1 VSNHKKKG
9 EGWIRYIQGAS
20 AVFAW
25 LISKGESVV
34 LLSPP
39 PPQRFSP
46 NGFTSLQMIEI
57 PILRWAVALGHNVFQ
72 IQIVHPMVQGADDF
86 HYQIWP
92 VDETD
97 TWNVHFKTVKYQQRP
112 WKLRVWDRWRV
123 LVTSTIDS
131 MVGSGFWSGNE
142 IFGVSNW
149 KQVPSHM
156 KEGKYRRKRSN
167 KLRKET
173 LKIEENSKLRKEKE
187 KDKRSRKK
195 KKKKE
200 KKKKEQG
207 QQQEPKEWTAK
218 KKKRRRGRRRT

>member
-1 VSNHKKKG
+1 
-9 EGWIRYIQGAS
+9 
-20 AVFAW
+20 
-25 LISKGESVV
+25 
-34 LLSPP
+34 
-39 PPQRFSP
+39 
-46 NGFTSLQMIEI
+46 
-57 PILRWAVALGHNVFQ
+57 
-72 IQIVHPMVQGADDF
+72 
-86 HYQIWP
+86 
-92 VDETD
+92 
-97 TWNVHFKTVKYQQRP
+97 
-112 WKLRVWDRWRV
+112 
-123 LVTSTIDS
+123 

-167 KLRKET
+167 KLREET

-187 KDKRSRKK
+187 KDKISRKKK